1 MVEHEVRHHHFFDTL
16 FFRHTINGDLLSSE
30 TLYCS
35 HCFGWC
41 CFHMSCSD
49 LCWLWFSLCIA
60 VTFNI
65 FVMPN
70 ISTPVTHQFTSQVM
84 KEIQDPANAGA
95 FVVLPSQFNGVEF
108 PSHCCSVQGVRFN
121 WGCQEAVNYNISL
134 IVHIYTVL
142 SYTSYIRYIYIYI
155 YIYICICINI
165 CI

>member
-1 MVEHEVRHHHFFDTL
+1 MVEHEVRHHQCFWYP
-16 FFRHTINGDLLSSE
+16 FFRQTLNGDLLSLE

-49 LCWLWFSLCIA
+49 LCWLWISSCIA
-60 VTFNI
+60 DHCCNILVTSSGNT
-65 FVMPN
+65 FVVPN

-108 PSHCCSVQGVRFN
+108 PSHCCSVQGVWFN
-121 WGCQEAVNYNISL
+121 WGC
-134 IVHIYTVL
+134 
-142 SYTSYIRYIYIYI
+142 
-155 YIYICICINI
+155 
-165 CI
+165 